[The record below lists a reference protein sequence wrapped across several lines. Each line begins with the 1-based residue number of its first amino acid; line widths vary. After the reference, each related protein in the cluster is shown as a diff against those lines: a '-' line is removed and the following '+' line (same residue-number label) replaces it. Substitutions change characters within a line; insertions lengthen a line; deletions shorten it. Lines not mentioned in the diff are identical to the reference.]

1 MSLPEDA
8 PASRI
13 RPATAEDIPAITA
26 IYAHHVRHG
35 RASFEIE
42 PPDEAEIRRRQE
54 ALLAQDMPYLVLEQ
68 DGTVLGYA
76 YAGPYRPRPAYRDT
90 VENSIYVRADQAG
103 HGFGQRLLAAL
114 IEACEG
120 RGLRQMV
127 AVVGDSGNTAS
138 IGLHRAMGFREV
150 GVLRAVGWKHGQWL
164 DIVLLQRA
172 LGPGETEPPVT
183 RA

>member
-1 MSLPEDA
+1 MPLPEDISA
-8 PASRI
+8 LLL

-35 RASFEIE
+35 CASFEIE
-42 PPDEAEIRRRQE
+42 PPDMAEMRRRQD

-68 DGTVLGYA
+68 DGVVLGYA

-103 HGFGQRLLAAL
+103 RGHGRRLLAAL
-114 IEACEG
+114 IEACEA

-127 AVVGDSGNTAS
+127 AVVGDSANAAS
-138 IGLHRAMGFREV
+138 IGLHRALGFREV

-164 DIVLLQRA
+164 DSVLLQRA
-172 LGPGETEPPVT
+172 LGPGESTPPVP

>member
-103 HGFGQRLLAAL
+103 HGFGRRLLAAL
-114 IEACEG
+114 IEACEE